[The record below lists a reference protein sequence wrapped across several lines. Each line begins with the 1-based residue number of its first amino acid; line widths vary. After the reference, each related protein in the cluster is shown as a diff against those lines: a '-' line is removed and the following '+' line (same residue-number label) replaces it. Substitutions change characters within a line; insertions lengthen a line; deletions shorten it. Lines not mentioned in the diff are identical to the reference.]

1 MVERSPDRI
10 YSAGDVIVD
19 EIKLVSYSGFE
30 LDLRKIVGDFSIY
43 EDLYSNTL
51 SGSLV
56 FPDSMNLVANTPI
69 IGDEDLYITFYTPG
83 VDYKPRRVRFKV
95 FKISSFVRGTG
106 TTTVAV
112 RLEFVSHLAELSLRT
127 KLNRALRRMT
137 FQEMVW
143 AVYADLQSQDPAL
156 PEILGMATFGQS
168 TVIVPNWSPLY
179 AINWFAHR
187 SVSVE
192 NQQIADYLFF
202 ETLDGANFFSL
213 SKLKEFLPAA
223 KYRSAPSGFR
233 SDDGERMI
241 EAELRNISSYAI
253 RDMGDKLRETK
264 LGMYASSMLV
274 HETTTKSYYTSRF
287 SYRDSFGDTPHMN
300 KGRMIP
306 YDSPVQDRYAAHLKY
321 YDKSHFMFDG
331 IDDTNY
337 IDRSQNRQ
345 SLLNQMN
352 AMTMTIDVYGDTM
365 LRVGN
370 MIEVEFFSQE
380 YTKDK
385 DDFLDP
391 YLSGK
396 YMITAI
402 MHNVVEGIHTM
413 RVTICRDS
421 YSEPLPDKKAKF
433 IS

>member
-1 MVERSPDRI
+1 MAKKSTEKI
-10 YSAGDVIVD
+10 YNAGDVIVD

-51 SGSLV
+51 SGSIV
-56 FPDSMNLVANTPI
+56 FPDSMNLVRNTPI

-83 VDYKPRRVRFKV
+83 VDTKPRRVRFKV
-95 FKISSFVRGTG
+95 FKISSFVRGVG
-106 TTTVAV
+106 STTVVV
-112 RLEFVSHLAELSLRT
+112 RLEFVSHLAELSART
-127 KLNRALRRMT
+127 KLNRCLRRMT
-137 FQEMVW
+137 FQEMVL
-143 AVYADLQSQDPAL
+143 AVYSDMKIQDPVL
-156 PEILGMATFGQS
+156 PDIRAMATFGQS

-192 NQQIADYLFF
+192 NQQVADYLFY
-202 ETLDGANFFSL
+202 ETLDGARFFPL
-213 SKLKEFLPAA
+213 SKLKETFPVA
-223 KYRSAPSGFR
+223 KYKSAPGGFR
-233 SDDGERMI
+233 SASGERMI
-241 EAELRNISSYAI
+241 ESELRNITSYAI

-264 LGMYASSMLV
+264 LGMYASTMLV
-274 HETTTKSYYTSRF
+274 HETTTKSYYTTPF
-287 SYRDSFGDTPHMN
+287 SYRDSFTDTPHMN

-306 YDSPVQDRYAAHLKY
+306 YDAPVQDRYAAHVKY

-331 IDDTNY
+331 VDDTNY
-337 IDRSQNRQ
+337 IDKAQNRQ

-352 AMTMTIDVYGDTM
+352 AMTMVIDVYGDTT

-380 YTKDK
+380 YTKGK

-391 YLSGK
+391 YLSGN

-402 MHNVVEGIHTM
+402 MHNVVSGVHTM
-413 RVTICRDS
+413 SVTISRDS
-421 YSEPLPDKKAKF
+421 YSEPLPDKKAKN

>member
-112 RLEFVSHLAELSLRT
+112 RLEFVSHLAEL
-127 KLNRALRRMT
+127 
-137 FQEMVW
+137 
-143 AVYADLQSQDPAL
+143 
-156 PEILGMATFGQS
+156 
-168 TVIVPNWSPLY
+168 
-179 AINWFAHR
+179 
-187 SVSVE
+187 
-192 NQQIADYLFF
+192 
-202 ETLDGANFFSL
+202 FSL